1 MCIEGPYVPYMQHNY
16 VYGGPHRT
24 PMCNMAM
31 CLVGPIKPLH
41 VIRLCVWWAPS
52 MAAAAVHTHTHGSGR
67 PVQAQSWQP
76 WDPWC
81 WWWWYTSL
89 NIGQLLPHNRL
100 YQLVHLA
107 HMPQLQPANRK
118 ICLIAGLSYW
128 SREYSGNLMN
138 ILEKMYL
145 TSRHQIFWNCVR
157 TSDCWFKVLDPEN
170 ILKHD
175 WNSPRYSLYFGST
188 CIGLEIEK
196 NFSIL
201 LS

>member
-1 MCIEGPYVPYMQHNY
+1 
-16 VYGGPHRT
+16 
-24 PMCNMAM
+24 MCNMAM
-31 CLVGPIKPLH
+31 CLVGPIRPLH
-41 VIRLCVWWAPS
+41 VTRLCVWWAPS

-67 PVQAQSWQP
+67 PVPAQSWQP

-138 ILEKMYL
+138 ILRKNVSHIQ
-145 TSRHQIFWNCVR
+145 TS
-157 TSDCWFKVLDPEN
+157 N
-170 ILKHD
+170 ILELCQTFKLLVQ
-175 WNSPRYSLYFGST
+175 STGSREYSETWL
-188 CIGLEIEK
+188 K
-196 NFSIL
+196 FSKI
-201 LS
+201 

>member
-1 MCIEGPYVPYMQHNY
+1 MSPICNTTMCM
-16 VYGGPHRT
+16 
-24 PMCNMAM
+24 
-31 CLVGPIKPLH
+31 VGPIIPPC
-41 VIRLCVWWAPS
+41 VTWLCVLWALSEPYMYTTMCMVGPIYGCCCS
-52 MAAAAVHTHTHGSGR
+52 AHTHTHGSGR

-81 WWWWYTSL
+81 WWWWWWYTSL

-138 ILEKMYL
+138 ILRKNVSHIQ
-145 TSRHQIFWNCVR
+145 TS
-157 TSDCWFKVLDPEN
+157 N
-170 ILKHD
+170 ILELCQTFKLLVQ
-175 WNSPRYSLYFGST
+175 STGSREYSETWL
-188 CIGLEIEK
+188 K
-196 NFSIL
+196 FSKI
-201 LS
+201 